1 MKNLNNLK
9 YLNHKIEKEVI
20 SYSEEIIN
28 YLKENYIE

>member
-1 MKNLNNLK
+1 MENLNSLK
-9 YLNHKIEKEVI
+9 ALSHKIEKEVI

>member
-20 SYSEEIIN
+20 FYSEEIIN

>member
-20 SYSEEIIN
+20 SYPKGTIN
-28 YLKENYIE
+28 YL